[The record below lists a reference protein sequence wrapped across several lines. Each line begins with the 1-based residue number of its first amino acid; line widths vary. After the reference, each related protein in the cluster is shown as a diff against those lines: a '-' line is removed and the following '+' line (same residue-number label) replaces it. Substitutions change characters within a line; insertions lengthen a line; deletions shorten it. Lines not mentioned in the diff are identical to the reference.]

1 MRNQI
6 YSIGAIL
13 FSTAIF
19 IAGNGLMGTLLPV
32 RALLG
37 GFTPLEIGLVGSA
50 YFLGFVAGCF
60 AGPRFVAGVGHSRT
74 FAVGA
79 GIAAATTL
87 FQSMFVTF
95 AVWALMRA
103 LFGFAAA
110 IIYMVIESWLN
121 ERATNE
127 FRGRIFSAYL
137 IVNFSSLVV
146 GQMLFAT
153 SNPTSFALFNLAA
166 ICYALCLIPVGMT
179 LLPQPHATDV
189 PELRPLRLFRVSPVG
204 VAGCIAVG
212 LANGATW
219 TLAPVFAEDH
229 GLSKGW
235 LALFMSAFTIGGAL
249 IQVPLG
255 RFSDHVDRRFIIGG
269 VSFLSACLGVLL
281 FLFGGAARWEAFA
294 LITLFGMM
302 ALPLY
307 GLSVAHTNDRI
318 PRAEFVETSATL
330 LMINSLASVFGPTLG
345 AVVTDH
351 WGTASLFL
359 YTAAIHLTMAVFTVV
374 RLRMRDAPHVDDR
387 ERYEPMPEQSSP
399 ASLEL
404 DPRSPESGERAA
416 A

>member
-19 IAGNGLMGTLLPV
+19 IVGNGLIGTLLPV

-37 GFTPLEIGLVGSA
+37 GFSHLEIGLVGSA
-50 YFLGFVAGCF
+50 YFIGFVAGCF
-60 AGPRFVAGVGHSRT
+60 AGPRFVASIGHSRT

-79 GIAAATTL
+79 GVAAATTL
-87 FQSMFVTF
+87 LQSMFVTVV
-95 AVWALMRA
+95 VWALMRA

-153 SNPTSFALFNLAA
+153 ANATSFALFNLAA

-179 LLPQPHATDV
+179 LLPQPRPADV
-189 PELRPLRLFRVSPVG
+189 PSLRPLRLFHVSPVG

-212 LANGATW
+212 LANGAIW
-219 TLAPVFAEDH
+219 TLAPVYAQDH
-229 GLSKGW
+229 GLSKGM
-235 LALFMSAFTIGGAL
+235 LAVFMSAFTLGGAL
-249 IQVPLG
+249 IQLPLG
-255 RFSDHVDRRFIIGG
+255 RFSDYVDRRFIIAG
-269 VSFLSACLGVLL
+269 VSALSAGLGVTLY
-281 FLFGGAARWEAFA
+281 FFGAMGRWETLG
-294 LITLFGMM
+294 LIAVFGMM
-302 ALPLY
+302 VLPLY

-345 AVVTDH
+345 ALVTDRF
-351 WGTASLFL
+351 GTASLFL
-359 YTAAIHLTMAVFTVV
+359 YTAAIHTAMAVFTVV
-374 RLRMRDAPHVDDR
+374 RLRMRDAAHAENR
-387 ERYEPMPEQSSP
+387 EKFEPMPAQSSP
-399 ASLEL
+399 AELEL